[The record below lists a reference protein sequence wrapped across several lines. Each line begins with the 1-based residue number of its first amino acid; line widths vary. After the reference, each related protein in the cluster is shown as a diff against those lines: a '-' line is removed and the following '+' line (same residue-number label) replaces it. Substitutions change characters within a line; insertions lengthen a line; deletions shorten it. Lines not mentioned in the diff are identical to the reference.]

1 MKIIRK
7 RRVDAHVD
15 MVPMID
21 GLLQLFIL
29 LMMNMSFVASA
40 VQLELPKASLDSSQA
55 QTSGDSIVVVLDAS
69 GHLLLND
76 APLSRDELAGR
87 ITDLASG
94 DPNRSVTFRADST
107 LKYDEIVKTLVAI
120 QQAGVTQIH
129 LAYERQG

>member
-1 MKIIRK
+1 MQFIRK

-40 VQLELPKASLDSSQA
+40 VRLELPTASEAPS
-55 QTSGDSIVVVLDAS
+55 QTSSEAIVVVLDAS
-69 GHLLLND
+69 GQLYLND
-76 APLSRDELAGR
+76 APLGR
-87 ITDLASG
+87 GDLADRVAALTGG
-94 DPNRSVTFRADST
+94 DTKRSVTLRADSA
-107 LKYDEIVKTLVAI
+107 LKYDEIVKALVAI

-129 LAYERQG
+129 LAYEGES